1 MLGGQEERTLGKGNM
16 SGQQSGTDLWKGPRA
31 EVQAVGLILKWY
43 SVIENHYS
51 YYSIKMGCREAQRDT
66 EGRVRRLVTGI
77 GSEMNQLTVIEM
89 GRRGQN
95 PEPQRWSQWSILVS
109 SLSVPWGVSGSQ
121 KLHLSPMGHAPEVN
135 NLSPCGPMP
144 ILSVGLDEEINLLLK
159 MQVCEW
165 SIRAGGGNS
174 AIFLAHEPVYSFHL
188 EPQHFEAG
196 VWAGR
201 GKRFQ

>member
-1 MLGGQEERTLGKGNM
+1 
-16 SGQQSGTDLWKGPRA
+16 
-31 EVQAVGLILKWY
+31 
-43 SVIENHYS
+43 
-51 YYSIKMGCREAQRDT
+51 MGCREAQRDS

-188 EPQHFEAG
+188 EPQHFELECGQEGARGFSSLPILSLMLYSG
-196 VWAGR
+196 VKLPGSS
-201 GKRFQ
+201 FFSLLSDS